1 MVRFEEN
8 NIQAVGSTYSLV
20 KCNHEPVVRVVK
32 DKAIIEDDEPTYAK
46 MLDSDFHDGTIEADV
61 LSRLLPDA
69 PDHARGFIGIAFRIA
84 ADDSAFEAF
93 YIRPTNG
100 RAKVQLRR
108 NRATQYFSYPHFKYM
123 HSRESHPGE
132 YEAYADME
140 LDKWIHLKITVQ
152 GEKAQLYLHHQ
163 KQPVLIVN
171 DLKHG
176 DSRGQ
181 IALWVD
187 IGTEGFFKN
196 VKITSLSSL

>member
-1 MVRFEEN
+1 MIRFEEN

-84 ADDSAFEAF
+84 ADGSAFEAF

-108 NRATQYFSYPHFKYM
+108 NRATQYFSYPHFNICTQE
-123 HSRESHPGE
+123 SRILGNTKV
-132 YEAYADME
+132 M
-140 LDKWIHLKITVQ
+140 
-152 GEKAQLYLHHQ
+152 
-163 KQPVLIVN
+163 
-171 DLKHG
+171 
-176 DSRGQ
+176 Q
-181 IALWVD
+181 IW
-187 IGTEGFFKN
+187 
-196 VKITSLSSL
+196 S